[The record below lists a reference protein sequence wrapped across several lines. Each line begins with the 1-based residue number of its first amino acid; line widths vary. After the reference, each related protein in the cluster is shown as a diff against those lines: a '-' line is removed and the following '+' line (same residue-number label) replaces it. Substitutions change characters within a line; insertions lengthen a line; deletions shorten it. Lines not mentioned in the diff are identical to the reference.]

1 MATKELVTKVW
12 IEEGCIVCD
21 ACETASP
28 EVFEVLDET
37 CIIRPAALSAEFTKP
52 RTDSIIEAAEE
63 CPTDVI
69 KYETVSEEVA
79 AAGPEGAPDESA
91 SGAEEAPPQESAP
104 KESAPKESAPKES
117 APKESAPKESA
128 PKKAP
133 PEKEKAPAV
142 AAKADE
148 SGKKTEKKADPAAKP
163 VKEPEV
169 SVAGAPDPAIKA
181 LLEAATARGG
191 SAGIM
196 KKAASIPESAR
207 QYEQTKASDL
217 PPDARQA
224 KVLEEARKMKKK
236 DPDERRRAVAG
247 GAAVA
252 AGWALFAGGSA
263 VATVAVGRF
272 MMPNVLEEPD
282 PRVRVGKLGR
292 YEEMQPGEVNE
303 DYKPQGIWM
312 IREEGRIA
320 ALSIICTHLGCIPNW
335 LPNDRKFKCPCHGSG
350 YYFNGIN
357 FEGPTPRPLE
367 RFRVYVEDGLV
378 IVDKSK
384 KFQQEL
390 GQWDMPGSFIEV

>member
-1 MATKELVTKVW
+1 MPSKELITKVW

-37 CIIRPAALSAEFTKP
+37 CIIRPEALDAAFTKP

-69 KYETVSEEVA
+69 KYETVTEEVA
-79 AAGPEGAPDESA
+79 DAAPAPAAES
-91 SGAEEAPPQESAP
+91 EQSAP
-104 KESAPKESAPKES
+104 EAVEPI
-117 APKESAPKESA
+117 
-128 PKKAP
+128 KAP
-133 PEKEKAPAV
+133 VVAAKVDAAEQPAKAAAAKPAKAPA
-142 AAKADE
+142 
-148 SGKKTEKKADPAAKP
+148 
-163 VKEPEV
+163 V
-169 SVAGAPDPAIKA
+169 SVAGAPDPAIQA
-181 LLEAATARGG
+181 LLEAATSRGG

-196 KKAASIPESAR
+196 RKSASIPESAR
-207 QYEQTKASDL
+207 EWAQKKVDEL

-224 KVLEEARKMKKK
+224 KVMEQARKMKK
-236 DPDERRRAVAG
+236 DPDQRRRVVAG
-247 GAAVA
+247 GAAMA
-252 AGWALFAGGSA
+252 AGWLAFAGGTA
-263 VATVAVGRF
+263 VSVVAAGRF

-292 YEEMQPGEVNE
+292 YEEMQPGGVNE

-312 IREEGRIA
+312 IRLEERIA
-320 ALSIICTHLGCIPNW
+320 ALNIICTHLGCIPNW

-350 YYFNGIN
+350 YYPNGVN

-367 RFRVYVEDGLV
+367 RFRLYIEDGLV
-378 IVDKSK
+378 VVDKSK
-384 KFQQEL
+384 KYQQEL